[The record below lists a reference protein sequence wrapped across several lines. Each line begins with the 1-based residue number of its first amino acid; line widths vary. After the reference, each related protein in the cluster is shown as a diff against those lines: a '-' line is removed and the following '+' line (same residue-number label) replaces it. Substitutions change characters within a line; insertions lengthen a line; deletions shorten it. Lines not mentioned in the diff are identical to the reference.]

1 MNIGTKQVFKIRRGE
16 SFCLLCITSIDP
28 KKDIINAK
36 LSEISNPSE
45 IESIAM
51 KTVGGPSL
59 EYAYVTN
66 NAGVFFMNYNL
77 NLNIAEF
84 NALKPEYYCN
94 IDNDDFIDMLKF
106 DIQLCNENTMH
117 FLDLDTFSNIYK
129 CTDLESV
136 AAAVTKRNNICRG
149 LSVAD
154 SRESF
159 KNKMIATIDNTIA
172 ANEQIKLIE
181 EQRATIAL
189 DEVIR
194 LFNTAAAK

>member
-94 IDNDDFIDMLKF
+94 IDNDDFKIILYNSIILQNKKNILKF
-106 DIQLCNENTMH
+106 KKIN
-117 FLDLDTFSNIYK
+117 FI
-129 CTDLESV
+129 
-136 AAAVTKRNNICRG
+136 I
-149 LSVAD
+149 
-154 SRESF
+154 
-159 KNKMIATIDNTIA
+159 
-172 ANEQIKLIE
+172 
-181 EQRATIAL
+181 
-189 DEVIR
+189 
-194 LFNTAAAK
+194 